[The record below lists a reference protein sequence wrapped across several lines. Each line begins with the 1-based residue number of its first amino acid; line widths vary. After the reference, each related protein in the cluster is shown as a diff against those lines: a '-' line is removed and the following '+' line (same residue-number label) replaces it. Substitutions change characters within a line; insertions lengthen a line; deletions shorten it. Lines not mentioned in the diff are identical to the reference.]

1 MSDAP
6 RIVHEAEVQRQHPR
20 FRIPAQCLIN
30 GAAFEV
36 FDWSLGGLSI
46 LGFAQ
51 PLAVGDLLDLQIVY
65 QIDQVAI
72 VVDVIGEV
80 RYQRPQEDRVGFRF
94 SNIGDAQQGMMRRV
108 FESYLEGEILPYESV
123 VNGIDLGSAQAAN
136 ITKTRITPSR
146 FMGLSALAMMSLG
159 LAWTVSSNIYARSF
173 VHRAAAAVIEAESFP
188 VNAPVSGQLSFIT
201 EKTDTID
208 GEVVASVRDRN
219 GTDVMVD
226 SPCACRAKRI
236 GAIGGFVTRGDRL
249 MRLIPPGAAMS
260 LRVTLPRSALSNI
273 DQATIGITYADGTK
287 LIKPAIELKPRI
299 VFETGDDKP
308 TGGELF
314 ADVRFETGREG
325 LSIDLDQTPVKVV
338 IDSSPVST
346 MAVSIGF
353 GS

>member
-30 GAAFEV
+30 GAAYEV
-36 FDWSLGGLSI
+36 FDWSLGGLAI
-46 LGFAQ
+46 LGFEDA
-51 PLAVGDLLDLQIVY
+51 LAIGDLLDLQIVY
-65 QIDQVAI
+65 QIDQVAL

-80 RYQRPQEDRVGFRF
+80 RYQRVQEHRVGFRF
-94 SNIGDAQQGMMRRV
+94 SNIGETQQSMMRRV

-146 FMGLSALAMMSLG
+146 FMGLSALAALSLG

-173 VHRAAAAVIEAESFP
+173 VHRAAAAVVEAEGFP
-188 VNAPVSGQLSFIT
+188 VNAPVSGQLNFISQ
-201 EKTDTID
+201 KKDVVD

-219 GTDVMVD
+219 GTDVMID
-226 SPCACRAKRI
+226 SPCACRAKLI
-236 GAIGGFVTRGDRL
+236 GATGGFVTRGDSL
-249 MRLIPPGAAMS
+249 MRLIPPNATIR
-260 LRVTLPRSALSNI
+260 LRVTLPRSALANI
-273 DQATIGITYADGTK
+273 DQATIGVTYSDGVK
-287 LIKPAIELKPRI
+287 LIRPAIELKPRI
-299 VFETGDDKP
+299 IFETGDAKP

-314 ADVRFETGREG
+314 ADVHFETGR
-325 LSIDLDQTPVKVV
+325 SDLHPDQDQMPVKVV
-338 IDSSPVST
+338 IDSSPVSP

>member
-20 FRIPAQCLIN
+20 FRIPAQCLIG

-46 LGFAQ
+46 MGFAN

-65 QIDQVAI
+65 QIDHVAL

-80 RYQRPQEDRVGFRF
+80 RYQRPQDDRVGFRF
-94 SNIGDAQQGMMRRV
+94 SNIGDAQQGLMRRV
-108 FESYLEGEILPYESV
+108 FESYLQGEIMPYESV

-136 ITKTRITPSR
+136 ITKTKITPSR
-146 FMGLSALAMMSLG
+146 FMGLSALAVMSLA
-159 LAWTVSSNIYARSF
+159 LTWTVSSNIYARSF

-188 VNAPVSGQLSFIT
+188 VNAPVSGQLTFV
-201 EKTDTID
+201 TDKKDVID

-219 GTDVMVD
+219 GTDVMID
-226 SPCACRAKRI
+226 SPCACRAKLI
-236 GAIGGFVTRGDRL
+236 GTTGGFIARGDRL
-249 MRLIPPGAAMS
+249 LRLIPPNAGMS
-260 LRVTLPRSALSNI
+260 IKVTLPRSALSNI
-273 DQATIGITYADGTK
+273 DQATIGITYSDGFK
-287 LIKPAIELKPRI
+287 LIVPAIELKPRI
-299 VFETGDDKP
+299 IFETGKDEA

-314 ADVRFETGREG
+314 ADVRFETGRT
-325 LSIDLDQTPVKVV
+325 DLHADQDQTPVRVV
-338 IDSSPVST
+338 LDSSPLSS